1 MTDDQDIK
9 SKVKL
14 APAQETGK
22 SHQLISVEHIKSIYI
37 VEGVSAKEIAD
48 RFFFT
53 ESQIQKIIDDNDL
66 EKLRAA
72 HIKHGLAKLQNMQIT
87 QADKLMQLELDYK
100 RLRIIQLEKMLEQY
114 VAYYQRHGHFNKIHP
129 VTGDVLKDTNGLPI
143 TLNIPNVTKE
153 IMALKE
159 SISLSDGLKHLLS
172 QIDDIIN
179 KPKDAERLNP
189 DVIDMASIGNLF
201 QQKKREVEED
211 D

>member
-14 APAQETGK
+14 APAKDTGK

-53 ESQIQKIIDDNDL
+53 EAQIQKIIDDNDL

-72 HIKHGLAKLQNMQIT
+72 NIKHGLAKLQNMQIT

-129 VTGDVLKDTNGLPI
+129 STGDILKDTNGLPI
-143 TLNIPNVTKE
+143 QLNIPNVTKE

-159 SISLSDGLKHLLS
+159 SISLSDGLKHLLG
-172 QIDDIIN
+172 QIDSIIN

-189 DVIDMASIGNLF
+189 DVIDMDSIGSLF